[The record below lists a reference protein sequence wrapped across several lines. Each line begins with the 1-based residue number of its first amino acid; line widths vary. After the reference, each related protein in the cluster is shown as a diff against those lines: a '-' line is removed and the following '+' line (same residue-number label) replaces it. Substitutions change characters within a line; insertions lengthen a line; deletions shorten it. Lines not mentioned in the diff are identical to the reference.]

1 MNEGLVKEELGKIAT
16 ALGVNEET
24 LQRMVL
30 TVYAL
35 WVLQREYEE
44 KEEEW
49 QLIAKKGRAYVKE
62 QGYAGK
68 ID

>member
-1 MNEGLVKEELGKIAT
+1 MSGAS
-16 ALGVNEET
+16 EET
-24 LQRMVL
+24 LQRIVF

-49 QLIAKKGRAYVKE
+49 QMIAKKGRAYIKQ

-68 ID
+68 IETLFKIIT